1 VDYSYA
7 KVGNFFKKTDY
18 SVNSS
23 SAYSYGGSTCL
34 NKPNAVCQ
42 LDKLNGTTVYF
53 QYDNRGNLRVGD
65 GLTMTYNAMDKPLT
79 IIGIGAETG
88 FIYGSDGMRAKQT
101 RSVSGVNTSTYYV
114 DKYYEV
120 DSDGSWRA
128 YLDDIAVLSYT
139 PARQHLL
146 HFTLRDR
153 LGSGTTMA
161 DQNGV
166 VISRRYFD
174 PFGKTTTQSPSASL
188 LENIRR
194 MTYDLDIAKMQ
205 DLDVTNKNRR
215 GFTDHEHLNEQQL
228 IHMNGR
234 VYDYNLGRFMS
245 VDPLIQAPTSTQSV
259 NPYSYIMNNPLAG
272 TDPTGYE
279 GEVAETVEVAEKT
292 VLVSSIGSNLRSR
305 VTATVASDG
314 KGGHSVT
321 ASGGNGAA
329 REGVINAIAGK
340 LSGAGFQVSNVGSPG
355 DNAAKGSTIGEN
367 PNADRQ
373 VSSKQI
379 ELTKFNEGYKDKL
392 YDDDGDLDGNTT
404 IGYGTLV
411 HKGPIDGRDSEKPFK
426 NGITEDR
433 AEELLIERLR
443 TAESDVRSLVNVPLK
458 QNQFDALVDLA
469 YQVGRGQLSGTQ
481 LIKHINSGAMNKAS
495 NEFNFRRSN
504 GKIIPGL
511 QNRSNR
517 RYNTFRNGDYR
528 EWQDAKRYQVT
539 ISDL

>member
-1 VDYSYA
+1 
-7 KVGNFFKKTDY
+7 
-18 SVNSS
+18 
-23 SAYSYGGSTCL
+23 
-34 NKPNAVCQ
+34 
-42 LDKLNGTTVYF
+42 
-53 QYDNRGNLRVGD
+53 
-65 GLTMTYNAMDKPLT
+65 MDKPLT
-79 IIGIGAETG
+79 ITGRGPGSSSNISETVTG
-88 FIYGSDGMRAKQT
+88 FVYGSDGMRAKQS

-153 LGSGTTMA
+153 LGSATTMA

-245 VDPLIQAPTSTQSV
+245 VDPFIQAPTSTQSV

-279 GEVAETVEVAEKT
+279 AEVAETVEVAEKT

-329 REGVINAIAGK
+329 RAGVINAIAGK

-355 DNAAKGSTIGEN
+355 DNAG
-367 PNADRQ
+367 
-373 VSSKQI
+373 
-379 ELTKFNEGYKDKL
+379 
-392 YDDDGDLDGNTT
+392 
-404 IGYGTLV
+404 
-411 HKGPIDGRDSEKPFK
+411 
-426 NGITEDR
+426 
-433 AEELLIERLR
+433 
-443 TAESDVRSLVNVPLK
+443 K
-458 QNQFDALVDLA
+458 QNQTYGNDANFAKGYGSVKGDMTGILSWTPAGQAVDSIKSGIEGVEAAIDEYNETGSATKALVAGGVHALGKYAERKLKIGRGPDVNEGTGPYKQAKGHHVHAKAAFKENLA
-469 YQVGRGQLSGTQ
+469 YDPKEGFSISQSFMKENGLDHAAMTRYQRQAFKELSQSGGANTMSTHTRIAVEALQ
-481 LIKHINSGAMNKAS
+481 AGGASREMARSLTAQSLNTLRNSGVRTPS
-495 NEFNFRRSN
+495 N
-504 GKIIPGL
+504 IPW
-511 QNRSNR
+511 
-517 RYNTFRNGDYR
+517 Y
-528 EWQDAKRYQVT
+528 K
-539 ISDL
+539 

>member
-279 GEVAETVEVAEKT
+279 GEAVEKEAFTGSRIKREASAEGG
-292 VLVSSIGSNLRSR
+292 SITAGSSNLTFNGN
-305 VTATVASDG
+305 VTSFISVKFNGIAAGAGDVSKVGSLEGNSAKGGGSGINVENDSSLTAANNMAGQSTNNLTTEEKFFSKVIQPTLKKLGVNDPDAEVLLLGTAIHESHLTMRDQMG
-314 KGGHSVT
+314 KG
-321 ASGGNGAA
+321 
-329 REGVINAIAGK
+329 
-340 LSGAGFQVSNVGSPG
+340 P
-355 DNAAKGSTIGEN
+355 AKGLYQMEPATHDDIWNNYLKYQPKLANKVKGLLSSNDKISELRNNDFYAT
-367 PNADRQ
+367 AMAYVHYDRARFRTDQ
-373 VSSKQI
+373 DFPSGTNIQGMAEYWKMNYNTSRGKGTV
-379 ELTKFNEGYKDKL
+379 TKFDNDWW
-392 YDDDGDLDGNTT
+392 NATT
-404 IGYGTLV
+404 
-411 HKGPIDGRDSEKPFK
+411 KP
-426 NGITEDR
+426 
-433 AEELLIERLR
+433 
-443 TAESDVRSLVNVPLK
+443 
-458 QNQFDALVDLA
+458 
-469 YQVGRGQLSGTQ
+469 
-481 LIKHINSGAMNKAS
+481 
-495 NEFNFRRSN
+495 
-504 GKIIPGL
+504 
-511 QNRSNR
+511 
-517 RYNTFRNGDYR
+517 
-528 EWQDAKRYQVT
+528 
-539 ISDL
+539 